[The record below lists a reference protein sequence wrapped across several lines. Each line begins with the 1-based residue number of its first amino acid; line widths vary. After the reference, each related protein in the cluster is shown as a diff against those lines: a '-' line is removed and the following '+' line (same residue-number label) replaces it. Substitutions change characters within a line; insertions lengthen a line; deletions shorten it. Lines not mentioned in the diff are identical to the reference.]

1 MFSPVTAVA
10 SSDDDVRSNKG
21 TATHEASTHAPGEH
35 DLVGELP
42 CKKEEKKTP
51 LQSREVFLERT
62 LTSLSIGA
70 TDDSTTS
77 AMQGSV
83 L

>member
-42 CKKEEKKTP
+42 CKKEKRAP
-51 LQSREVFLERT
+51 LHTREVFLEKEHSPR
-62 LTSLSIGA
+62 
-70 TDDSTTS
+70 
-77 AMQGSV
+77 
-83 L
+83 

>member
-21 TATHEASTHAPGEH
+21 AATHEASTHAPGEH

-42 CKKEEKKTP
+42 CKKEKRPP
-51 LQSREVFLERT
+51 LHTREVFLEKEHSPR
-62 LTSLSIGA
+62 
-70 TDDSTTS
+70 
-77 AMQGSV
+77 
-83 L
+83 